1 MEQIIQFPQLGG
13 IIRYSSEFGRLDNDY
28 IFSRLSPG
36 NRNIDLLNDP
46 IRFSGL
52 TICLI
57 LKGEIKGELNLE
69 EFALSKDSL
78 LVINENSIV
87 RITHVDWSE
96 IDAYVLFISRQF
108 LTDLNIDLN
117 AIDDLKAIV
126 QEVKPVFSLLGPSQA
141 ETMARYLDLLH
152 INAVQN
158 SYLNIK
164 RSIARSILQAILYQ
178 LFHYYKESIASDEV
192 AHDEGKKRMS
202 RRLNYVHEFMALVR
216 QHHTRQRSIGFYA
229 DRLYISSKYLSHI
242 IKDIT
247 GRSAAD
253 WIDQFVILEA
263 KNLLRFSNKNIQ
275 QIAYALN
282 FSTQSS
288 FGKYFKHITGMS
300 PTQYQKA

>member
-1 MEQIIQFPQLGG
+1 MEQIIQFPQLSG

-57 LKGEIKGELNLE
+57 LKGEIQGELNLE
-69 EFALSKDSL
+69 EFTLSKDSL

-96 IDAYVLFISRQF
+96 IDAYVLFISQQF
-108 LTDLNIDLN
+108 LSDLNIDLN
-117 AIDDLKAIV
+117 AIDLKTIV
-126 QEVKPVFSLLGPSQA
+126 QKPKLAFSSLGPSQA
-141 ETMARYLDLLH
+141 ETMARYIDLLH

-158 SYLNIK
+158 SFPNIK

-178 LFHYYKESIASDEV
+178 LVHFYKESIASDGV
-192 AHDEGKKRMS
+192 KHTEGKKRMS
-202 RRLNYVHEFMALVR
+202 RRLNYVHEFMVLVR

>member
-1 MEQIIQFPQLGG
+1 MEQIIQFPQFNG
-13 IIRYSSEFGRLDNDY
+13 IKKYSSEFGRLDNDY

-36 NRNIDLLNDP
+36 NRNVDLLSDP

-57 LKGEIKGELNLE
+57 IKGEIKGELNLE
-69 EFALSKDSL
+69 EFTLAKDSL
-78 LVINENSIV
+78 LVISENSIV
-87 RITHVDWSE
+87 RITHVDWSK
-96 IDAYVLFISRQF
+96 IDAYVLFISHQF

-117 AIDDLKAIV
+117 AIDLKTIV
-126 QEVKPVFSLLGPSQA
+126 TESKPAFSSLGPSHA
-141 ETMARYLDLLH
+141 ETMARYIDLLH

-158 SYLNIK
+158 SYPNIK

-178 LFHYYKESIASDEV
+178 MLHFYKDSVTADD
-192 AHDEGKKRMS
+192 AHPEGKKRAS

-229 DRLYISSKYLSHI
+229 DRLYISPKYLSHI
-242 IKDIT
+242 IKDVT

-288 FGKYFKHITGMS
+288 FGKYFKHLTGMS
-300 PTQYQKA
+300 PTQYQKT

>member
-1 MEQIIQFPQLGG
+1 MMEQIIQFPQLGG
-13 IIRYSSEFGRLDNDY
+13 IIKYSSEFGRLDNDY

-36 NRNIDLLNDP
+36 NRNISLLNDP

-57 LKGEIKGELNLE
+57 LKGQIKGELNLQ
-69 EFALSKDSL
+69 EFTLTKDSL
-78 LVINENSIV
+78 LVISENSIV
-87 RITHVDWSE
+87 RITHVDWSK
-96 IDAYVLFISRQF
+96 IDAYVLFISHQF

-117 AIDDLKAIV
+117 AIDLKAIV
-126 QEVKPVFSLLGPSQA
+126 QESKPSFSSLGPSQA
-141 ETMARYLDLLH
+141 ETLARYIDLLH

-158 SYLNIK
+158 SYPNIK

-178 LFHYYKESIASDEV
+178 LLHFYKDSVTADDTHSD
-192 AHDEGKKRMS
+192 GKKRVS
-202 RRLNYVHEFMALVR
+202 RRLNYVHEFMALIR

-229 DRLYISSKYLSHI
+229 DRLYISPKYLSHI
-242 IKDIT
+242 IKDVT

-288 FGKYFKHITGMS
+288 FGKYFKHLTGMS
-300 PTQYQKA
+300 PTQYQKT